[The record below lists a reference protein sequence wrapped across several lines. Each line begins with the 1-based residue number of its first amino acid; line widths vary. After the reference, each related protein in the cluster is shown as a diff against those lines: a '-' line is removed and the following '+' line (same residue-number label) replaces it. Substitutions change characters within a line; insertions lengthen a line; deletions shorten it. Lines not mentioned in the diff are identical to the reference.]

1 MDPVL
6 TNATMLY
13 DVFICHASEDKD
25 GFVRPLAEALK
36 SNHLEVWYD
45 EFALDVGDSLRE
57 AIDRGLAESR
67 YGIVVLSPSF
77 FHKRWPQRELNGLV
91 AREMAEDRG
100 MILPVWHHVDRDEV
114 VAFSSPLADLR
125 AATTEEGLSAVVG
138 QLLKK
143 LRPEGSPLVIARDIL
158 IEKGLSPP
166 VVTDEWWLDI
176 VEIKEADLL
185 YPDLNVEWRWI
196 FPLPFPAGSR
206 GADRGMNIAWTGA
219 PA

>member
-6 TNATMLY
+6 SNATMLY
-13 DVFICHASEDKD
+13 DVFICHAGEDKD
-25 GFVRPLAEALK
+25 GFVRPLAEALR
-36 SNHLEVWYD
+36 SHYLEVWYD

-77 FHKRWPQRELNGLV
+77 FRKRWPQRELNGLV

-114 VAFSSPLADLR
+114 VAFSPPLADLR

-143 LRPEGSPLVIARDIL
+143 TA
-158 IEKGLSPP
+158 
-166 VVTDEWWLDI
+166 T
-176 VEIKEADLL
+176 
-185 YPDLNVEWRWI
+185 
-196 FPLPFPAGSR
+196 R
-206 GADRGMNIAWTGA
+206 GQSIGDR
-219 PA
+219 